1 MSESSEDE
9 FEENIGEHG
18 ENSGDFDG
26 NLMDQKEARRENRQ
40 IKVHGWNRDQYAA
53 QKTKS
58 GFSDPTTYSAR
69 PAR

>member
-26 NLMDQKEARRENRQ
+26 NFGEFRVRIQ
-40 IKVHGWNRDQYAA
+40 HGPKR
-53 QKTKS
+53 S
-58 GFSDPTTYSAR
+58 
-69 PAR
+69 